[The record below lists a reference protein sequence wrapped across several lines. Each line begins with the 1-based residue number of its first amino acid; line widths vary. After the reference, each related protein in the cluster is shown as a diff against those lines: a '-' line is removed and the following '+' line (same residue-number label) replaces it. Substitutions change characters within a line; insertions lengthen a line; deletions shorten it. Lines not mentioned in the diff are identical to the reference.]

1 MKHSKPELREI
12 TLIDPSYQP
21 CKPELEQDLQ
31 VNATFEELTAAVVR
45 PVKIRYAKPQR
56 KRYLAAFWVLSYMVP
71 FADGNTVAG

>member
-1 MKHSKPELREI
+1 MKHLKPEPREI

-21 CKPELEQDLQ
+21 CKAELEEDLR

-56 KRYLAAFWVLSYMVP
+56 KR
-71 FADGNTVAG
+71 